1 MLIFSAPFFIR
12 YLHAFCLVAGPA
24 KSWEVVARFII
35 KAEDEEQVGF
45 NFLLYSIQLLFMVFF
60 LDFELICATDH
71 YHAVSS
77 KDSYWIY

>member
-60 LDFELICATDH
+60 FRFWAYLR
-71 YHAVSS
+71 
-77 KDSYWIY
+77 YWPLLCRFIER